1 MAKLTTD
8 IVRKQKLMDNINNLS
23 VREMTEA
30 KEFDEELRKKM
41 ERHIANRDK
50 QQESKQK
57 ELKMVDENWKRKL
70 DEIVRKN
77 KEREREAFRK
87 GEKIR
92 KEAE

>member
-1 MAKLTTD
+1 
-8 IVRKQKLMDNINNLS
+8 MD
-23 VREMTEA
+23 
-30 KEFDEELRKKM
+30 
-41 ERHIANRDK
+41 RHIANREK
-50 QQESKQK
+50 QQEFKQK

-77 KEREREAFRK
+77 KEKEREAFRK